1 MLSRILKNVKVF
13 VLCVVPLCA
22 LVGCGTL
29 QVGIESTPT
38 PGQAAKSTATPTNSV
53 VITATR
59 PSVSPTPTETTPLAT
74 VTAAP
79 ERITFPVGGTSF
91 TFETKLVEGVPQ
103 RYVLHILAQQK
114 MSITSSSNVTMTVL
128 DAQDNPLPASASSP
142 GQWQATVP
150 QTGDYVVELL
160 GQGLVAVTINIPPS
174 GS

>member
-1 MLSRILKNVKVF
+1 MKNIRFFVF
-13 VLCVVPLCA
+13 CVMPLCA

-29 QVGIESTPT
+29 EVGIESTPT

-59 PSVSPTPTETTPLAT
+59 VSVSPTPTETTPLAT
-74 VTAAP
+74 VTTAP

-91 TFETKLVEGVPQ
+91 TFETKLVKGVPQ

-114 MSITSSSNVTMTVL
+114 MSITSSSNVTITVL
-128 DAQDNPLPASASSP
+128 DSRNNPLQASVSSP

-150 QTGDYVVELL
+150 QTGDYIVELL
-160 GQGLVAVTINIPPS
+160 GQGLVTVTINIPPS